1 MTILDNSGHALSG
14 RTIEA
19 FPTSMK
25 HANPYIVGTNCA
37 LGVAQMKHVDKSM
50 VDLSPDWRRAYPNS
64 SLPNTMGA
72 QDEDPE
78 VFWFEGMRTVGLRL
92 TEASEEFSQ

>member
-19 FPTSMK
+19 FPTSVK
-25 HANPYIVGTNCA
+25 HANPYIVGINCA

-50 VDLSPDWRRAYPNS
+50 VDLSPDWRHAYPNS
-64 SLPNTMGA
+64 SWPNAMGA

-78 VFWFEGMRTVGLRL
+78 VFWFEGMRAVRLLL
-92 TEASEEFSQ
+92 TETLEDLSQ